1 MTTTHAREHVHDA
14 VIVGAGF
21 GGIGIGI
28 ELKKLGLND
37 FVILE
42 RADDVG
48 GTWRDNNYP
57 GLEVDIPSFTYS
69 YKFEPKVW
77 SSVYALG
84 AEVQEYAQHCAT
96 KYRIRPHIRFGQTV
110 VRAEWAETSAV
121 WTVQAATGEEVRAQF
136 VIDASGFLSGPKLPN
151 IDGIDRFEGKVMHT
165 ARWDHDY
172 DLDGKRVGLI
182 GTGATGIQVGPAI
195 ADRVAHLSIYQRH
208 AIWCAPK
215 PNYAYGPTTKR
226 LMAVVPWTQGILRA
240 ANFAASEVFFG
251 LGYANYK
258 RFPGIFNW
266 CEGALDRWMRGKIED
281 PELREALAPD
291 YTFVCK
297 RPALSNV
304 FYPMFNRENVDL
316 VTTPIAQVT
325 PTGIATTDGDERELD
340 VIICAT
346 GFKVFDRSTSPSFE
360 VVGERGKNL
369 GDWWDANRYQAFG
382 GVSIY
387 DFPNFFMIIGPYSAI
402 GTSFFDILDSSVTH
416 IARLLRAARRRGASV
431 IEVKQEAQERH
442 MARIRRRAPN
452 IVLYAGNCANS
463 NSYYFDRHGDS
474 PAAPAPSS
482 PTENWWRTRLFRLS
496 AYRFSTARWSREKSP
511 GRKESAWPIKR
522 WFWSPVARRASAR
535 RPRGCSRSRVPP
547 SGSPT

>member
-1 MTTTHAREHVHDA
+1 MTIRHAREHVYDA

-21 GGIGIGI
+21 GGIGVAI
-28 ELKKLGLND
+28 ELQKLDLND

-48 GTWRDNNYP
+48 GTWRDNTYP

-77 SSVYALG
+77 SAVYARG

-96 KYRIRPHIRFGQTV
+96 KYGIRPHIRFGQTV
-110 VRAEWAETSAV
+110 VRAEWDETSAV
-121 WTVQAATGEEVRAQF
+121 WTAQLATGDEVRARF
-136 VIDASGFLSGPKLPN
+136 LIDSSGFLSGPKLPN
-151 IDGIDRFEGKVMHT
+151 IEGIEQFEGKMMHT

-215 PNYAYGPTTKR
+215 PNHTYGPITKR
-226 LMAVVPWTQGILRA
+226 LMAVAPRTQRVLRA

-251 LGYANYK
+251 LGFVNYQ
-258 RFPGIFNW
+258 RFPGIFTW
-266 CEGALDRWMRGKIED
+266 CEGAMDRWMRGKIED
-281 PELREALAPD
+281 PQLQEALAPD

-304 FYPMFNRENVDL
+304 FYPMFNHDDVDL
-316 VTTPIAQVT
+316 VTTPISHVT
-325 PTGIATTDGDERELD
+325 RTGIATTDGDERELD

-360 VVGERGKNL
+360 VVGKRGKNL
-369 GDWWDANRYQAFG
+369 GDWWDVNRYQAFG

-387 DFPNFFMIIGPYSAI
+387 DFPNFFMINGPYAAI
-402 GTSFFDILDSSVTH
+402 GASFFDILDSSATH
-416 IARLLRAARRRGASV
+416 ISRLLREARRRGAWV
-431 IEVKQEAQERH
+431 IEVTQAAQERH
-442 MARIRRRAPN
+442 MARIRRRAPRM
-452 IVLYAGNCANS
+452 VLYAGNCASS
-463 NSYYFDRHGDS
+463 NTYYFDRHGDS

-482 PTENWWRTRLFRLS
+482 PTENFWRTRFFRLS
-496 AYRFSTARWSREKSP
+496 AYRFSAQPIRNVNTHSDE
-511 GRKESAWPIKR
+511 RK
-522 WFWSPVARRASAR
+522 V
-535 RPRGCSRSRVPP
+535 RGL
-547 SGSPT
+547 